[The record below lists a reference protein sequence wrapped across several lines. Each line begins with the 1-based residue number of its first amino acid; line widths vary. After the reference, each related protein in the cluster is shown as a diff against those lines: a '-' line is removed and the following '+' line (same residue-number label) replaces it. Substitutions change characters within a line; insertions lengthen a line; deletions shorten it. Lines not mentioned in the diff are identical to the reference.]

1 MFDCRWF
8 LVSLKWSHKLL
19 VSVILRLKGFFS
31 DMKDWIQVIQLNM
44 NYLVFLTQC
53 HSGSWF
59 FKNQFHTTVLSVT
72 HKTRTVQTFHVFSL
86 KIKLFWVGFFIKVCF
101 VLLSKFT
108 TVAFIVNQRV
118 NMLEFR
124 TRSFI

>member
-1 MFDCRWF
+1 MFDCRWL

-19 VSVILRLKGFFS
+19 VSVILRLKWFFS
-31 DMKDWIQVIQLNM
+31 DMKDWIQVIQLNI

-59 FKNQFHTTVLSVT
+59 FKNQFHTIVLSVT

-86 KIKLFWVGFFIKVCF
+86 KIKLLWVGFFIKVCF

-118 NMLEFR
+118 NLLEFR